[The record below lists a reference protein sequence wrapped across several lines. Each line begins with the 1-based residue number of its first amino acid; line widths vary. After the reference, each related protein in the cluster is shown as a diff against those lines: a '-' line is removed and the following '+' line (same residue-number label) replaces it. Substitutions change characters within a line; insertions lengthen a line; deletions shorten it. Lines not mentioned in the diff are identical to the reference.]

1 MAKAQKNILAFHHG
15 KDLNERTKERIL
27 IYGRAGVGKT
37 RFALSYP
44 ESWGRCAY
52 YAADKNSWLLP
63 SISRTKRG
71 RVEIVKPEG
80 PDPAA
85 QFQQF
90 CMMDLSELGEDIG
103 VIVVDTY
110 TKIAMDSLSYI
121 SNTMQLTRE
130 PHHTVGDMDNGGVAI
145 PTRSDF
151 QGVDALSKQYLDDL
165 FDLHADKHIIFLM
178 HEESKMVGGANGTLV
193 GGPQHPG
200 WTMIDYLPSQ
210 FSTVVRLI
218 RDEILVP
225 GAADITPV
233 VVAITEYDGKFP
245 AKLRTNDEEA
255 PNPLARRVL
264 DRNPTSWWDAHE
276 EYMQGLLLPASAEGA
291 PVKKKKKK
299 LTLATETN

>member
-1 MAKAQKNILAFHHG
+1 MAAAKNILTFHHG
-15 KDLNERTKERIL
+15 EDLNKRIKERIL

-52 YAADKNSWLLP
+52 YAADKNAWLLP
-63 SISRTKRG
+63 SISPNKRK
-71 RVEIVKPEG
+71 RVEVVNPEG
-80 PDPAA
+80 PDPEA

-90 CMMDLSELGEDIG
+90 CMMDLEAQFGEIG

-110 TKIAMDSLSYI
+110 TKIAMDSLSHI
-121 SNTMQLTRE
+121 ANTLQVTRE
-130 PHHTVGDMDNGGVAI
+130 AHAIIGDLDKGGVAI

-165 FDLHADKHIIFLM
+165 FDMHADKHIIFLM
-178 HEESKMVGGANGTLV
+178 HEESKMIGGANGTQV

-210 FSTVVRLI
+210 FSTVIRLV
-218 RDEILVP
+218 RDEVLIP

-245 AKLRTNDEEA
+245 AKLRTCDEDSA
-255 PNPLARRVL
+255 NPIARVTL
-264 DRNPTSWWDAHE
+264 ERNPNSWWVGYEA
-276 EYMQGLLLPASAEGA
+276 YMQGLLTGEPSPDA

-299 LTLATETN
+299 LVAA

>member
-1 MAKAQKNILAFHHG
+1 MAEKNILTFHDG
-15 KDLNERTKERIL
+15 EDLNEQAKERIL

-44 ESWGRCAY
+44 ESWGKAAY

-63 SISRTKRG
+63 SISPKKRS
-71 RVEIVKPEG
+71 RVKVVNPEG
-80 PDPAA
+80 PDPSAL
-85 QFQQF
+85 FQQF
-90 CMMDLSELGEDIG
+90 CMLDMAELDPEIG

-110 TKIAMDSLSYI
+110 TKVALDALSFTANSMSI
-121 SNTMQLTRE
+121 TRE
-130 PHHTVGDMDNGGVAI
+130 QHYTIGEIGEGGVAI

-165 FDLHADKHIIFLM
+165 FSLHKDKHIIFLM
-178 HEESKMVGGANGTLV
+178 HEESKMVGGANGTQV

-210 FSTVVRLI
+210 FSTVIRLI
-218 RDEILVP
+218 RDDVLVP
-225 GAADITPV
+225 GAADLSPV

-264 DRNPTSWWDAHE
+264 DRNPNGWWDDYVA
-276 EYMQGLLLPASAEGA
+276 YMEGRLAATSNEA
-291 PVKKKKKK
+291 PKKKKKKK
-299 LTLATETN
+299 LVVANAE